1 MDLILRLSESAP
13 SKGLEMSVVLEA
25 ECRHVR
31 HPVPF
36 LLHYSKMHRERY
48 REKPEKYLAE
58 MNGVDPDLA
67 AYFEVVRRTGTVL
80 CGAPVDRIFGEVPY
94 EAFFDSIRR
103 NAAEG
108 GGDASGILNLCRYAA
123 FAGEGRV
130 LSKRDGGFWG
140 LKHLP
145 ERWRGL
151 IRCALDL
158 ESGMDNIALN
168 FNGWETF
175 RECIMK
181 ECVLRILSL
190 RDAPQELERF
200 IRTLREEHGADR
212 LESVVIRSWASP
224 EGVNRLNGVLSER
237 RADSLKSY
245 LVRHAGIPDSLICI
259 HGEGIAWDM
268 LRQMV
273 AASDILYKEEVL
285 HILDHTPVWVFD
297 KAGRVVDGRKKQL
310 MDLRGGMP
318 YTYMLENFFPELRS
332 SLSVACYRKPEPPV
346 KVISQKETKVK
357 EPEPALQPDSV
368 AEPASEPATV
378 RKEATV
384 QPHRPTV
391 QRLAVK
397 TNLLYDAILMP
408 SLEVEYR
415 IADRW
420 TVNLEGDMAWW
431 NNDGKHKCYQ
441 VATISPE
448 GRWWF
453 GQKQGSPWH
462 GHYLGVFGGFTWY
475 DLENGKEG
483 YQGEAEMVGVSY
495 GYMFP
500 IGRRLSLEAGIGLG
514 YMHSKYEEYL
524 PIDGHYVYQQT
535 NRMNYFGPLK
545 LKFALVW
552 RLWDTDKKKG
562 GAR

>member
-1 MDLILRLSESAP
+1 M
-13 SKGLEMSVVLEA
+13 
-25 ECRHVR
+25 
-31 HPVPF
+31 
-36 LLHYSKMHRERY
+36 
-48 REKPEKYLAE
+48 
-58 MNGVDPDLA
+58 
-67 AYFEVVRRTGTVL
+67 
-80 CGAPVDRIFGEVPY
+80 
-94 EAFFDSIRR
+94 
-103 NAAEG
+103 
-108 GGDASGILNLCRYAA
+108 
-123 FAGEGRV
+123 
-130 LSKRDGGFWG
+130 
-140 LKHLP
+140 
-145 ERWRGL
+145 
-151 IRCALDL
+151 
-158 ESGMDNIALN
+158 
-168 FNGWETF
+168 
-175 RECIMK
+175 
-181 ECVLRILSL
+181 
-190 RDAPQELERF
+190 
-200 IRTLREEHGADR
+200 
-212 LESVVIRSWASP
+212 
-224 EGVNRLNGVLSER
+224 
-237 RADSLKSY
+237 
-245 LVRHAGIPDSLICI
+245 
-259 HGEGIAWDM
+259 
-268 LRQMV
+268 
-273 AASDILYKEEVL
+273 
-285 HILDHTPVWVFD
+285 
-297 KAGRVVDGRKKQL
+297 DGRKKQL

>member
-1 MDLILRLSESAP
+1 MTMKRILL
-13 SKGLEMSVVLEA
+13 L
-25 ECRHVR
+25 
-31 HPVPF
+31 F
-36 LLHYSKMHRERY
+36 LLFCGGYVHAQELDSARIHYRQGHRE
-48 REKPEKYLAE
+48 
-58 MNGVDPDLA
+58 VDML
-67 AYFEVVRRTGTVL
+67 F
-80 CGAPVDRIFGEVPY
+80 
-94 EAFFDSIRR
+94 
-103 NAAEG
+103 
-108 GGDASGILNLCRYAA
+108 
-123 FAGEGRV
+123 
-130 LSKRDGGFWG
+130 RDN
-140 LKHLP
+140 
-145 ERWRGL
+145 R
-151 IRCALDL
+151 A
-158 ESGMDNIALN
+158 
-168 FNGWETF
+168 
-175 RECIMK
+175 
-181 ECVLRILSL
+181 
-190 RDAPQELERF
+190 ELERF

-332 SLSVACYRKPEPPV
+332 RLSVACYR
-346 KVISQKETKVK
+346 
-357 EPEPALQPDSV
+357 
-368 AEPASEPATV
+368 
-378 RKEATV
+378 
-384 QPHRPTV
+384 
-391 QRLAVK
+391 
-397 TNLLYDAILMP
+397 LYDAILMP

>member
-1 MDLILRLSESAP
+1 M
-13 SKGLEMSVVLEA
+13 
-25 ECRHVR
+25 
-31 HPVPF
+31 
-36 LLHYSKMHRERY
+36 
-48 REKPEKYLAE
+48 
-58 MNGVDPDLA
+58 
-67 AYFEVVRRTGTVL
+67 
-80 CGAPVDRIFGEVPY
+80 
-94 EAFFDSIRR
+94 
-103 NAAEG
+103 
-108 GGDASGILNLCRYAA
+108 
-123 FAGEGRV
+123 
-130 LSKRDGGFWG
+130 
-140 LKHLP
+140 
-145 ERWRGL
+145 
-151 IRCALDL
+151 
-158 ESGMDNIALN
+158 
-168 FNGWETF
+168 
-175 RECIMK
+175 
-181 ECVLRILSL
+181 
-190 RDAPQELERF
+190 
-200 IRTLREEHGADR
+200 
-212 LESVVIRSWASP
+212 
-224 EGVNRLNGVLSER
+224 
-237 RADSLKSY
+237 
-245 LVRHAGIPDSLICI
+245 
-259 HGEGIAWDM
+259 
-268 LRQMV
+268 
-273 AASDILYKEEVL
+273 
-285 HILDHTPVWVFD
+285 
-297 KAGRVVDGRKKQL
+297 
-310 MDLRGGMP
+310 
-318 YTYMLENFFPELRS
+318 
-332 SLSVACYRKPEPPV
+332 
-346 KVISQKETKVK
+346 K

-462 GHYLGVFGGFTWY
+462 ATTSACSAASWY

-552 RLWDTDKKKG
+552 RLWDTDKRKEAHDESNATIYPH
-562 GAR
+562 GAYVCRIDIPFHELPERPVLRPRRAWSFREGESLPTGNRNGNVLTPMTGKNCGKRTGSTTMKICVLLRPTEYVSKSIPATDSV